1 MGELSKQERVKLMD
15 INNRFHELEKRIFD
29 VIVKTER
36 NPRSPQNS
44 SK

>member
-36 NPRSPQNS
+36 NPRSPQNRI
-44 SK
+44 K